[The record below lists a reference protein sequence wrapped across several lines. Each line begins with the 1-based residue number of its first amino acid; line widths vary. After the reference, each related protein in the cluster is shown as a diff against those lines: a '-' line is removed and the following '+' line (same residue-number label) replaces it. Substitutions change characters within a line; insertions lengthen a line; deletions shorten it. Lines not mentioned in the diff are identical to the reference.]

1 MRSSTVGATALT
13 LGLGGRLLETNIA
26 MYQSSH
32 PVSTS
37 INGMG
42 GDMIDGSGTINPA
55 ALNTPGITIPPPLQY
70 SFIQAISLGLSS
82 LLYWRCFREA
92 NLSNTRDEG
101 YDHVITR
108 NITKDV
114 TNGGASNFLGSVLP
128 PSSSTTN
135 IAPKSSPRGI
145 KRSRSPELLGDL
157 AVGGGDDGM

>member
-55 ALNTPGITIPPPLQY
+55 ALNTPGITIPLY
-70 SFIQAISLGLSS
+70 TFLHTWDLGWTIKLA
-82 LLYWRCFREA
+82 LLA
-92 NLSNTRDEG
+92 TLP
-101 YDHVITR
+101 R
-108 NITKDV
+108 NHFV
-114 TNGGASNFLGSVLP
+114 
-128 PSSSTTN
+128 
-135 IAPKSSPRGI
+135 
-145 KRSRSPELLGDL
+145 
-157 AVGGGDDGM
+157 

>member
-55 ALNTPGITIPPPLQY
+55 ALNTPGITIPP
-70 SFIQAISLGLSS
+70 
-82 LLYWRCFREA
+82 LYKIH
-92 NLSNTRDEG
+92 S
-101 YDHVITR
+101 Y
-108 NITKDV
+108 
-114 TNGGASNFLGSVLP
+114 
-128 PSSSTTN
+128 
-135 IAPKSSPRGI
+135 
-145 KRSRSPELLGDL
+145 KRSRLDYQVCSIGDASAKPICL
-157 AVGGGDDGM
+157 IPVMIM